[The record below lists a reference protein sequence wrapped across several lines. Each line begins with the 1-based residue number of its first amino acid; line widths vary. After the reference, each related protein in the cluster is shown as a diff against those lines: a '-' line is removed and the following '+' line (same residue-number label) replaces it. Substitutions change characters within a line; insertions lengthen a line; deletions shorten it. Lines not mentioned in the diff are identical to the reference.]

1 MRCVCFFFI
10 RFENNLSLNCAGP
23 HVLFAQHATRVNKK
37 TKKLV
42 LEGFV
47 GFTSCQ
53 LGPIWNAAWVSILLP
68 DSAYNF
74 SREFEDF
81 IQKVM
86 PLYFFGHLNM
96 MIRFLNLNV
105 RYIPQGKVDTSM

>member
-1 MRCVCFFFI
+1 M
-10 RFENNLSLNCAGP
+10 
-23 HVLFAQHATRVNKK
+23 
-37 TKKLV
+37 
-42 LEGFV
+42 
-47 GFTSCQ
+47 GFTFCQ

-68 DSAYNF
+68 DSAYNC

-86 PLYFFGHLNM
+86 LCLKVCLYFFGYLNM

-105 RYIPQGKVDTSM
+105 RYIPQGKVDTSV

>member
-1 MRCVCFFFI
+1 M
-10 RFENNLSLNCAGP
+10 
-23 HVLFAQHATRVNKK
+23 
-37 TKKLV
+37 
-42 LEGFV
+42 

-86 PLYFFGHLNM
+86 LCLKVHLYFFGHLNM

-105 RYIPQGKVDTSM
+105 WYIPQGKVDTSV